1 MICNSER
8 IDKRGKL
15 INKQEHTRENSNKDI
30 RKIAPQKISPYQ
42 HSPYESSPWKFTPE
56 KIAPWE
62 NYPQ

>member
-8 IDKRGKL
+8 IVKRGKL
-15 INKQEHTRENSNKDI
+15 INKQEHMREDSNEDI
-30 RKIAPQKISPYQ
+30 KKISPQKI
-42 HSPYESSPWKFTPE
+42 SPYESSPWKFSPE